1 MQYIPYGSMSTC
13 ANRDM
18 CNCTHQG
25 GDVMAKNEKVE
36 IIFKKMLE
44 KSRASRLA
52 SCGQK

>member
-1 MQYIPYGSMSTC
+1 MQTETC
-13 ANRDM
+13 VIAHTRGE
-18 CNCTHQG
+18 G